1 MHGPA
6 IPAAPAPALAP
17 VQLSREEIDRRNAIK
32 IGARRVIL
40 EKLSTPTI
48 RSILV
53 YSESII
59 KLWIKLRIP
68 GLDCAKAYY
77 ILNYTSFNAG
87 DKIPAI
93 VQLLKSVASICLV
106 LKDNISLSE
115 IPIVERRELFESLRT
130 SLIPF
135 GEISLLTDIPRE
147 DKHYSI
153 IRKGY
158 WDNQERIRQEE
169 RQEAEERQRQLAIN
183 LRENPVIFK
192 RDPEGSIDLAAF
204 ATDTQ
209 NIHRSS
215 VQTSTQKAVLQLMTR
230 SVDPDQETLIEVIK
244 DLEDPK
250 KIRIVGVTRERL
262 IMELQH
268 DYYECIAFSISYG
281 EVLDRVWTFIRSHKS
296 RNDIFIRLA
305 QEIAEG
311 IGMCTNGKM
320 ARLVNV
326 LQGYDDTL
334 CIDPPKE
341 IFHEKM
347 AQLMKVPKAE
357 RVDAAHILFI
367 EFSILESDQKPWL
380 DLLEEN

>member
-1 MHGPA
+1 MNQCVAITTKKVQCKHTGNVFESLCKLHHNTKYATDPAYKLRYDSRGGVAVPILMHGPA

-48 RSILV
+48 RSFLV

-68 GLDCAKAYY
+68 RLDCAKAYY

-93 VQLLKSVASICLV
+93 IQLLKAVASICLV

-147 DKHYSI
+147 DKNYTM

-158 WDNQERIRQEE
+158 WDDQERVRQEE

-268 DYYECIAFSISYG
+268 DYYECIAFSIS
-281 EVLDRVWTFIRSHKS
+281 
-296 RNDIFIRLA
+296 
-305 QEIAEG
+305 
-311 IGMCTNGKM
+311 
-320 ARLVNV
+320 
-326 LQGYDDTL
+326 
-334 CIDPPKE
+334 
-341 IFHEKM
+341 
-347 AQLMKVPKAE
+347 
-357 RVDAAHILFI
+357 
-367 EFSILESDQKPWL
+367 
-380 DLLEEN
+380 